1 MWISSHWQLWW
12 YDYRNNIMI
21 AKPWNLDL
29 ICVSSYLVAAKI
41 HSLRWDICTM
51 KTHNILSSL
60 RLTFFK
66 GEAKTIENTW
76 TFKKWNKISQNL
88 KIDTLALNM
97 HTCNLDFYFLPR
109 NFKLSGPCTSGNKY
123 RMITRLQRTFKV
135 TFFFICCIL

>member
-1 MWISSHWQLWW
+1 MTW
-12 YDYRNNIMI
+12 
-21 AKPWNLDL
+21 
-29 ICVSSYLVAAKI
+29 CVSSYLVAAKI

-76 TFKKWNKISQNL
+76 TFKKSNKISQNL

-123 RMITRLQRTFKV
+123 RMITSLQRTFKV
-135 TFFFICCIL
+135 TFFFFICCILKCVLIFFKQLSLSFRTV

>member
-1 MWISSHWQLWW
+1 MTW
-12 YDYRNNIMI
+12 
-21 AKPWNLDL
+21 
-29 ICVSSYLVAAKI
+29 CVSSYLVAAKI

-76 TFKKWNKISQNL
+76 TFKKSNKISQNL
-88 KIDTLALNM
+88 KIDTLSLNM
-97 HTCNLDFYFLPR
+97 HTCNLDFYFLPH

-123 RMITRLQRTFKV
+123 RMITSLQRTFKV
-135 TFFFICCIL
+135 TFFFFICCILKCVLIFFKQLSLSFRTV

>member
-1 MWISSHWQLWW
+1 MTW
-12 YDYRNNIMI
+12 
-21 AKPWNLDL
+21 
-29 ICVSSYLVAAKI
+29 CVSSYLVAAKI

-51 KTHNILSSL
+51 TTHNILSSL

-76 TFKKWNKISQNL
+76 TFKKSNKISQNL

-123 RMITRLQRTFKV
+123 RMITSLQRTLKV
-135 TFFFICCIL
+135 TFFFICCILKCVLIFFKQLSLSFRTV